1 VRVARVQSFVTVA
14 NVRGRPVKIEQVA
27 ILKPNTM
34 SHPRGWEFGQ
44 DLAEG
49 QRATFTFDRDEYPN
63 AVPVAMDTV
72 GRVCRVVGSSAS
84 VLPSAPGAVPCPRGL
99 VEVLNHDRSMAQ
111 ASPSLTR
118 ELGYAM
124 PTSGLASRDR
134 RISESVGPD
143 NPHTPQVR
151 DLGHPSD
158 VEAPGIGSGVA
169 TCGVAGPV
177 IACQDLCN
185 SKEGVQLRPRQPS
198 NACHGPS
205 FG

>member
-72 GRVCRVVGSSAS
+72 GRVWPRRREFRERPAICTWRSPMPSRSRGSAE
-84 VLPSAPGAVPCPRGL
+84 P
-99 VEVLNHDRSMAQ
+99 
-111 ASPSLTR
+111 
-118 ELGYAM
+118 
-124 PTSGLASRDR
+124 
-134 RISESVGPD
+134 
-143 NPHTPQVR
+143 
-151 DLGHPSD
+151 
-158 VEAPGIGSGVA
+158 
-169 TCGVAGPV
+169 
-177 IACQDLCN
+177 
-185 SKEGVQLRPRQPS
+185 
-198 NACHGPS
+198 
-205 FG
+205 